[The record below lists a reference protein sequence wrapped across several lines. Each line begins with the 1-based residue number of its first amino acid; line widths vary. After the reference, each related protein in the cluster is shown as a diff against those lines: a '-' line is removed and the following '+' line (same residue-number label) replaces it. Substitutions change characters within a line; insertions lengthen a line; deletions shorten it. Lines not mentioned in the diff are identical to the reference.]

1 MSDESQDVREVI
13 EALARSPDE
22 AARLLR
28 DLSEQALKARNS
40 PDEFSALENI
50 CHLRDIEVE
59 GYTIRVNK
67 ILAENKPILP
77 DIDGGRLA
85 IDRAYNNQNV
95 DESLEAFALARRQN
109 IVVLMQVN
117 EEQLKRS
124 GFMIGVGEIT
134 LEKLLVMM
142 RDHDEGHLE
151 ELRTI
156 RLHTRKSSFSEA

>member
-1 MSDESQDVREVI
+1 V
-13 EALARSPDE
+13 RSPDE

-28 DLSEQALKARNS
+28 DLSEQAVKARNS

-59 GYTIRVNK
+59 GYTVRVNK
-67 ILAENKPILP
+67 ILTENKPMLP

-85 IDRAYNNQNV
+85 IDRAYNNQEV
-95 DESLEAFALARRQN
+95 DEALEAFALARRQN
-109 IVVLMQVN
+109 IAVLLQVN

-124 GFMIGVGEIT
+124 GFMTGIGEIT

-151 ELRTI
+151 ELRRI
-156 RLHTRKSSFSEA
+156 RQQTLKSSFSEA